1 MNALKSLYVSAYLTA
16 AVGGL
21 ALALVMLA
29 RSELA
34 SPSLGAALA
43 SLSLGAALAS
53 PWLGTAVAC
62 GAPVAF
68 FATVFA
74 LPIARTSPTLRP
86 VLMGG
91 IAGTLVSAV
100 LAGGALGAPT
110 VLAAA
115 VGVAGTLG
123 YVHWYSRFATPA
135 SAVLREGAEL
145 PAFTLVEG
153 GRDVASADLVAT
165 PALWI
170 FYRGNWCPLCVAQ
183 VREIAGQ
190 YRELARRG
198 VEVFLVSPQP
208 EANTAALAAKCDAP
222 MRFLT
227 DRGNRAAEVLGI
239 RERFGVPAGMQA
251 FGYDSDVPRPTVFIT
266 AKGGR
271 ILYRDVTDNY
281 RVRPE
286 PAQYFAVLDRFA
298 IA

>member
-1 MNALKSLYVSAYLTA
+1 MPRLKSLYVSAYISGSVT
-16 AVGGL
+16 GL
-21 ALALVMLA
+21 VVALAKVA
-29 RSELA
+29 QDG
-34 SPSLGAALA
+34 LG
-43 SLSLGAALAS
+43 S
-53 PWLGTAVAC
+53 PWLGTALAC
-62 GAPVAF
+62 AAPVAF

-74 LPIARTSPTLRP
+74 LPIARTSPNLH
-86 VLMGG
+86 
-91 IAGTLVSAV
+91 AV
-100 LAGGALGAPT
+100 LAAGVVGTLLCLARGASVLATPT
-110 VLAAA
+110 WVAAA
-115 VGVAGTLG
+115 VGVGGTLL
-123 YVHWYSRFATPA
+123 YVYWYSRFGVPSNAA
-135 SAVLREGAEL
+135 LREGADL
-145 PAFTLVEG
+145 PAFVLVEA
-153 GRDVASADLVAT
+153 GREVASAALVDR

-183 VREIAGQ
+183 VREIAAQ

-239 RERFGVPAGMQA
+239 REKSGVPAGMQA

-266 AKGGR
+266 AAGGR
-271 ILYRDVTDNY
+271 ILYCDLSENY

>member
-1 MNALKSLYVSAYLTA
+1 MLKSLYVSAYITA
-16 AVGGL
+16 SVAGL
-21 ALALVMLA
+21 GLALVMLA
-29 RSELA
+29 QRGLG
-34 SPSLGAALA
+34 SPWLGAALA
-43 SLSLGAALAS
+43 CA
-53 PWLGTAVAC
+53 
-62 GAPVAF
+62 APVAF
-68 FATVFA
+68 FATVFT
-74 LPIARTSPTLRP
+74 LPIARTSPNLH
-86 VLMGG
+86 
-91 IAGTLVSAV
+91 AV
-100 LAGGALGAPT
+100 LAAGVVGTLLTLVRAGGLFAPPT
-110 VLAAA
+110 LLAAA
-115 VGVAGTLG
+115 VGIAGTLG
-123 YVHWYSRFATPA
+123 YVRWYSRFGAPA
-135 SAVLREGAEL
+135 NEALRAGRDL
-145 PAFTLVEG
+145 PSFTLVEQ
-153 GRDVASADLVAT
+153 GREVASAALVDK

-183 VREIAGQ
+183 VREISGQ

-227 DRGNRAAEVLGI
+227 DRDNHAADVLGI

-271 ILYRDVTDNY
+271 ILYCDLTDNY

>member
-1 MNALKSLYVSAYLTA
+1 MLKSLYVSTYITA
-16 AVGGL
+16 SLLGL
-21 ALALVMLA
+21 A
-29 RSELA
+29 
-34 SPSLGAALA
+34 AALRA
-43 SLSLGAALAS
+43 VATAGSGS
-53 PWLGTAVAC
+53 PWLGTALAC
-62 GAPVAF
+62 AGPVAF

-74 LPIARTSPTLRP
+74 LPIARTSPNLHP
-86 VLMGG
+86 VLVAG
-91 IAGTLVSAV
+91 IAGTL
-100 LAGGALGAPT
+100 LALWQSGGAPT
-110 VLAAA
+110 AAVA
-115 VGVAGTLG
+115 VAAIVGVAGTLG
-123 YVHWYSRFATPA
+123 YVHWYSRFGAPA
-135 SAVLREGAEL
+135 NDALREGAEL
-145 PAFTLVEG
+145 PGFPVLEDGREIASTALV
-153 GRDVASADLVAT
+153 DK

-183 VREIAGQ
+183 VREIAAQ

-208 EANTAALAAKCDAP
+208 EANTAALAARCDAP

-227 DRGNRAAEVLGI
+227 DRDNRAAAVLGI

-251 FGYDSDVPRPTVFIT
+251 LGYDSDVPRPTVFIT

-271 ILYRDVTDNY
+271 ILYCDLSENY